1 MNQCW
6 KMLLTSAIVL
16 VASGSIAQERY
27 HPPDPNLMARF
38 SYDISGVVRP
48 GNVHHVCIAVS
59 RDGDYRI
66 VRALDDGQTR
76 RLHGKMPK
84 EEFRRLT
91 NLLDAAELRNL
102 SGYHGGLIRRDA
114 ESFAAEIPL
123 REGWHEDGAGNWIE
137 HEAWRLQ
144 WVNPGGESPFPVPV
158 SKLVDWLRRFEPN
171 DGKSFDYADYPD
183 VCPTGGLRLLQPA
196 IAENSR
202 P

>member
-1 MNQCW
+1 MNLYS
-6 KMLLTSAIVL
+6 KLLLTSAILL
-16 VASGSIAQERY
+16 VASASIAQERY
-27 HPPDPNLMARF
+27 HYADPNLMARF
-38 SYDISGVVRP
+38 SYDNSGVVRS
-48 GNVHHVCIAVS
+48 GSVHHVCIAVS

-66 VRALDDGQTR
+66 VRVSDNGQTQ

-84 EEFRRLT
+84 EDSRQLN
-91 NLLDAAELRNL
+91 NLLEASELRNL
-102 SGYHGGLIRRDA
+102 SGYHGGLIRQEA

-123 REGWHEDGAGNWIE
+123 RDGWHQDDAGNWTE

-144 WVNPGGESPFPVPV
+144 WLNPDGENPFPVAV
-158 SKLVDWLRRFEPN
+158 SKLVDWLRRFQPD

-183 VCPTGGLRLLQPA
+183 VCPTGGLRLLQPS

>member
-1 MNQCW
+1 M
-6 KMLLTSAIVL
+6 
-16 VASGSIAQERY
+16 
-27 HPPDPNLMARF
+27 
-38 SYDISGVVRP
+38 
-48 GNVHHVCIAVS
+48 
-59 RDGDYRI
+59 
-66 VRALDDGQTR
+66 RALDDGQTR